1 MASVDLHNI
10 EGDVVGAVDL
20 PETVFGIEPNQGA
33 LYYAVRGYLTN
44 RRQGNA
50 SAKTRA
56 EVDLS
61 KRKMYRQKG
70 TGRARMGMASS
81 PIRVG
86 GGVAHGPKPR
96 SFRERVP
103 KKVKRLALKSA
114 LSLRASEGKV
124 KAVEDIA
131 LDEPKTR
138 RVVGLL
144 RAMEAYESKTLL
156 LMEKPDPIVA
166 KSCRNLKATTA
177 LPVAQAT
184 AYDVLFADT
193 VVLTRSALAQLET
206 LWGKA

>member
-10 EGDVVGAVDL
+10 EGEVVGAVDL

-44 RRQGNA
+44 QRQGNA

-56 EVDLS
+56 EVNLT

-86 GGVAHGPKPR
+86 GGVAHGPRPR

-103 KKVKRLALKSA
+103 KKVKRLALRSA
-114 LSLRASEGKV
+114 LSIRASEGRV
-124 KAVEDIA
+124 KAVEDIS
-131 LDEPKTR
+131 LSEPKTK
-138 RVVGLL
+138 RVAGLL
-144 RAMEAYESKTLL
+144 KAMEAYESKTLL
-156 LMEKPDPIVA
+156 LTGEADPMVA
-166 KSCRNLKATTA
+166 KSCRNLKAATA

-184 AYDVLFADT
+184 AYDVLLADT
-193 VVLTRSALAQLET
+193 VVLTASALTQLEA

>member
-10 EGDVVGAVDL
+10 EGDVVGEVDL

-33 LYYAVRGYLTN
+33 LYYAIRGYQTN
-44 RRQGNA
+44 QRQGNA
-50 SAKTRA
+50 HTKTRA
-56 EVDLS
+56 EVNLT

-70 TGRARMGMASS
+70 TGRARMGTASS
-81 PIRVG
+81 PIRIG
-86 GGVAHGPKPR
+86 GGVAHGPRPR

-103 KKVKRLALKSA
+103 KKVKRLALRSA

-124 KAVEDIA
+124 KAAEDIS
-131 LDEPKTR
+131 LDAPKTK

-144 RAMEAYESKTLL
+144 KAVEAYEARTLL
-156 LMEKPDPIVA
+156 LMGGPDPIVA

-184 AYDVLFADT
+184 AYDVLLADT
-193 VVLTRSALAQLET
+193 VVLTRSALSQLET